1 MKKIL
6 FLLIVLYQAIYAVS
20 DKPSSIPLPKSVFLD
35 TNPTVCDA
43 VCLNSL
49 LVNGQLFSF
58 MSRYSEERSTK
69 SLDENYLNYA
79 QTFNLF
85 IYYEHGSENIKLA
98 VLIPQK
104 SIKNYALTSV
114 NAVLAY
120 LLRQRGDFELAVFNS
135 VDESEESIRLTL
147 GEIRKNGYSY
157 IVAPITQDGLEAV
170 IKNGYGMH
178 IFIPTLHKSLYDN
191 ASGNVV
197 FGGIDY
203 NAQIEVLNNFVKEDI
218 IIFSGESKLE
228 LSLND
233 MVKNQDETVEEIIY
247 FTSLKD
253 DFKKAIEKN
262 EKLSSSSVYL
272 NMPRFMSGLLASQLR
287 AYKQTPL
294 ALLSTQINYHPD
306 ILNLTQYEDRKNLY
320 LASSIG
326 AIDTHLDSINAFL
339 GNNMEYDWVG
349 YSISIGV
356 EHINTNFFNGGSGK
370 LFSEDINSYGQI
382 EYNTRIFKVEQY
394 GFKEQEIENLE

>member
-6 FLLIVLYQAIYAVS
+6 FMLIFLYAFVYAFS
-20 DKPSSIPLPKSVFLD
+20 DKPSPIPLPKSVFLD
-35 TNPTVCDA
+35 INPA
-43 VCLNSL
+43 VCNETCLDRL
-49 LVNGQLFSF
+49 LSNGQLFSF
-58 MSRYSEERSTK
+58 MSRYNEEYSTK
-69 SLDENYLNYA
+69 ALDENYLNYA
-79 QTFNLF
+79 QVFNLLM
-85 IYYEHGSENIKLA
+85 YYEYDSENIKLA

-135 VDESEESIRLTL
+135 IDESEEAIRLTL
-147 GEIRKNGYSY
+147 NEIRRSGYLY
-157 IVAPITQDGLEAV
+157 VIAPITQDGLDAL
-170 IKNGYGMH
+170 IKNGYGMY
-178 IFIPTLHKSLYDN
+178 IFIPTLHKSLYDS
-191 ASGNVV
+191 ASDNII

-203 NAQIEVLNNFVKEDI
+203 NAQIEALNNFAKENI

-233 MVKNQDETVEEIIY
+233 MVKNQDVAVDDTLY

-253 DFKKAIEKN
+253 NFKKAIENNK
-262 EKLSSSSVYL
+262 KLSSSSVYL

-320 LASSIG
+320 LANSIG
-326 AIDTHLDSINAFL
+326 AVDAHLDSINAFL
-339 GNNMEYDWVG
+339 GNNMEYDWVN

-356 EHINTNFFNGGSGK
+356 EYINVNFFNDEFEK
-370 LFSEDINSYGQI
+370 LFSEDINSYNQI
-382 EYNTRIFKVEQY
+382 EYDTNIFKAGQY
-394 GFKEQEIENLE
+394 GFIKQDIRGLD